1 VKLHFPHAEIV
12 QRSEEGK
19 SERPRASYSFPS
31 KITSY
36 LRRIGSFSLQ
46 QFIMRALFGD
56 NAIFQDDNVIRI
68 PNGSQAMGNDQNGS
82 MGTQSVQSVLNA
94 SFSNGVYK

>member
-1 VKLHFPHAEIV
+1 
-12 QRSEEGK
+12 
-19 SERPRASYSFPS
+19 
-31 KITSY
+31 
-36 LRRIGSFSLQ
+36 
-46 QFIMRALFGD
+46 MRALFGD